1 MTEKGARS
9 NANDHLSSQSGYNF
23 EIHFVKASGIRLN
36 FKYLKICGQVRG
48 GYQTLVFEYVRKKKK
63 KNRPPKNLS
72 SYTSLHWVC
81 LPTVDFLV

>member
-48 GYQTLVFEYVRKKKK
+48 GYQTLVFEYIRKKK
-63 KNRPPKNLS
+63 S
-72 SYTSLHWVC
+72 STEEFIKLHK
-81 LPTVDFLV
+81 PTLGVFAYRRFSRLI